1 MVFRE
6 ILCIFAENSSG
17 YKMNEGR
24 IYHILLMAAYLWP
37 EGQRVLRD
45 PAEHVRRFVE
55 KNYGEQATVDSM
67 AVLNTLRSQNKMLAD
82 SGRLDAIDAKLLNAG
97 VNFAGIDYETR
108 LGVLAFYL
116 GLAYEICGYTLDAT
130 TKEKLQTIAELLGLK
145 RDEVD
150 VLLNMTKPEDENPK
164 AAALRILGLQ
174 PNATKEEIKTAYRRL
189 SLKYHPDR
197 NIDKSESERKEA
209 EQKFKEIVAAK
220 QLLDN
225 IR

>member
-1 MVFRE
+1 
-6 ILCIFAENSSG
+6 
-17 YKMNEGR
+17 MNEGR
-24 IYHILLMAAYLWP
+24 IYHILQMAAYLWP
-37 EGQRVLRD
+37 EVQRVQGD
-45 PAEHVRRFVE
+45 PAEHVKRFIE
-55 KNYGEQATVDSM
+55 KNYGKQAIVDSM

-82 SGRLDAIDAKLLNAG
+82 SGRQDAMDAKLLNAG

-116 GLAYEICGYTLDAT
+116 GLAYEICGYTLNAT
-130 TKEKLQTIAELLGLK
+130 SKGKLYTIAELLGLK

-150 VLLNMTKPEDENPK
+150 ILLSMTKPEDESPR
-164 AAALRILGLQ
+164 AAALRVLGLQ
-174 PNATKEEIKTAYRRL
+174 PNASKEEIKTAYRRL

-197 NIDKSESERKEA
+197 NLDKGEAERKEA

-220 QLLDN
+220 QVLDN